1 MVGTVVVGTVVVG
14 TVVVIGTVVV
24 GDVVVA
30 GGLLV
35 FVLDT
40 AAAAPDER
48 VCVRA
53 VLGERGRV

>member
-1 MVGTVVVGTVVVG
+1 MVGTVVVGTVVV
-14 TVVVIGTVVV
+14 GTVVV